1 MYIYESNEKDLVLS
15 IKKTQKSK
23 TENNHLMGTG
33 LLDMYST
40 VYLSDRFTIP
50 RHSNPNSVSL

>member
-1 MYIYESNEKDLVLS
+1 MNQM
-15 IKKTQKSK
+15 KKTWCFQSKKSQKSK
-23 TENNHLMGTG
+23 TENNRLMGTG